1 MARSS
6 PRKPSAFARQAGTC
20 QRVVMRQIGEPCFHT
35 VKSAGGLVRGEL
47 EVELTPPQ
55 CEALWPA
62 TAGRRLAKTRYRVP
76 WAGTHIEIDVSSGSL
91 AGLVVAEVEFP

>member
-1 MARSS
+1 
-6 PRKPSAFARQAGTC
+6 
-20 QRVVMRQIGEPCFHT
+20 MRQIGEPCFHT